1 MPEWR
6 AAHSEAIRARFA
18 AIGILYNPRIVT
30 VLGLVGGAP
39 GGETPIAY
47 SALAAC
53 KTLGILASKQT
64 LGLGFIV
71 ASGPVGRQC
80 EAQRVASQPF
90 RAGYDVALRVNTLS
104 FGRTH
109 ANATDR

>member
-1 MPEWR
+1 M
-6 AAHSEAIRARFA
+6 
-18 AIGILYNPRIVT
+18 
-30 VLGLVGGAP
+30 
-39 GGETPIAY
+39 
-47 SALAAC
+47 
-53 KTLGILASKQT
+53 
-64 LGLGFIV
+64 LGFIV